1 MVLLEIET
9 SKILLVFRDFC
20 MQCKGLTQTIFT
32 FSSHQSAVS
41 SFMVLILFH
50 VLELVLVVILHK
62 HVKD

>member
-9 SKILLVFRDFC
+9 SEILHVFRDFY

-32 FSSHQSAVS
+32 FSSHHTAVS